1 MPSLT
6 TSLGDVVKQPHQ
18 LALFSADTR
27 FVLLVTSLFSSGLAA
42 KLGPSAVV
50 VFLVL
55 RSSANYQTG
64 KVFLGQRLIAE
75 QAGITTKTARTA
87 LATLEAHGL
96 ITRHQPHANARTIYT
111 LTDRIPVFQ
120 RDDDGEKQPA
130 GTLAIPYVPVV
141 AAARLNEARA
151 ALVRGIVPEG
161 SPVTLH
167 LTINVVQHSGSG
179 DVVIN
184 NGQSETRTLNFS
196 GLDDQQRALFARLM
210 EAAEAREAD
219 KKRPS

>member
-1 MPSLT
+1 M
-6 TSLGDVVKQPHQ
+6 KQPHQ

-75 QAGITTKTARTA
+75 QAGITTATARRA

-96 ITRHQPHANARTIYT
+96 ITRHQAHANARTTYT
-111 LTDRIPVFQ
+111 ITDRIPVFQ
-120 RDDDGEKQPA
+120 RDEEGEKQPA

-151 ALVRGIVPEG
+151 ALVRGVVPQG
-161 SPVTLH
+161 SPVVLN
-167 LTINVVQHSGSG
+167 LTINLVQHSGTG
-179 DVVIN
+179 DVIVN
-184 NGQSETRTLNFS
+184 NAGGSRFHTGQMPPETVAFFS
-196 GLDDQQRALFARLM
+196 RMIAD
-210 EAAEAREAD
+210 AAEPDGEPD
-219 KKRPS
+219 N